1 MKHVVDCGLSQGW
14 TCLVEVRILFIY
26 FYLEV
31 LAVAL
36 SVKSPEA
43 ERLARE
49 VANATGESITQAI
62 TTALQERL
70 QRLQATQE
78 FAEYARGVERV
89 QRSIRERRVLDT
101 RSADEII
108 GYGPDGAPR

>member
-1 MKHVVDCGLSQGW
+1 MP
-14 TCLVEVRILFIY
+14 
-26 FYLEV
+26 
-31 LAVAL
+31 L

-49 VANATGESITQAI
+49 VADATGESITQAI
-62 TTALQERL
+62 TTALRERL
-70 QRLQATQE
+70 QRLRATQG
-78 FAEYARGVERV
+78 FAEYARGVERI
-89 QRSIRERRVLDT
+89 QRSIRERRVLDP